1 MLDASGGKN
10 KTVPFGRKSEGRA
23 QRKAPAGKTRAL
35 FVACALFG
43 AVLGLMLVLSDPLL
57 FNKED
62 WRRAPALAGQQLQAF
77 GAFAGELGRETADKA
92 GKLRKQTVQKLA
104 DVKLPDLTTLKQQA
118 VIAYAPFIQTAS
130 HTITAVSRDIRAFE
144 QKTVE
149 FAAARKLFF
158 SVSSREKTPLQLASL
173 KEEKKQEPPIADEA
187 DPMRKVLEDIESFAQ
202 IAPAAG
208 DNPVETAAVET
219 LPPVVEAPVETH
231 EVQSVLIARRQA
243 VISSLM
249 SGRILDFP
257 FQNGDVFSAEDILA
271 RFDCALEEALYSE
284 KSAALRLADAELKA
298 KKQLRKLGTLSEI
311 EYIAA
316 QESVAQEQAR
326 LAQVEKRIALCTIKA
341 PFDGRVTNRLA
352 SPYEYAERG
361 RVLMEISS
369 NEPLLLQFLVPS
381 VWLRWLNVGTPF
393 DVYVEESGK
402 TYPAKVIRVH
412 GKVDP
417 VSQTAEI
424 VAELSSYQEELLPGM
439 GGKAIFDV
447 GAARKKIPLG
457 FIGLKVA
464 ANPEEA
470 PQDSSDE

>member
-1 MLDASGGKN
+1 MLDASGGKK
-10 KTVPFGRKSEGRA
+10 KTAPFGRKSVKGVQYA
-23 QRKAPAGKTRAL
+23 APAGKGRAL
-35 FVACALFG
+35 FVACVLFG
-43 AVLGLMLVLSDPLL
+43 AVLGLMPILSDPLL

-62 WRRAPALAGQQLQAF
+62 LQRTPVVVGQKIQAF
-77 GAFAGELGRETADKA
+77 GIFAGDLGQQALEKA
-92 GKLRKQTVQKLA
+92 AVLQERLVQKIA
-104 DVKLPDLTTLKQQA
+104 DVRAPDLTAVKQQA
-118 VIAYAPFIQTAS
+118 MTAYAPFMQTAS
-130 HTITAVSRDIRAFE
+130 RAALTVVE
-144 QKTVE
+144 KINSIERKTV
-149 FAAARKLFF
+149 A
-158 SVSSREKTPLQLASL
+158 LAPDVG
-173 KEEKKQEPPIADEA
+173 QEGTFPVVMPS
-187 DPMRKVLEDIESFAQ
+187 DPMQKVLDDIESFVQ

-208 DNPVETAAVET
+208 DNPVETAEAESLPT
-219 LPPVVEAPVETH
+219 LLEESAETH

-249 SGRILDFP
+249 SGKILDLP
-257 FQNGDVFSAEDILA
+257 FQNGDLFSAEDILA
-271 RFDCALEEALYSE
+271 RFDCAIEDALYRE
-284 KSAALRLADAELKA
+284 KNAALRLADAELKA
-298 KKQLRKLGTLSEI
+298 KKQLRQLGTLSEI

-316 QESVAQEQAR
+316 QENMAQEQAR
-326 LAQVEKRIALCTIKA
+326 LAQVEKRISLCAIKA

-393 DVYVEESGK
+393 DVYVEESEK
-402 TYPAKVIRVH
+402 TYPAKVIRIH

-424 VAELSSYQEELLPGM
+424 VAEMSSYQEELLPGM

-447 GAARKKIPLG
+447 GAARKKIPFG

-464 ANPEEA
+464 GKPADV
-470 PQDSSDE
+470 PQDLGDE

>member
-10 KTVPFGRKSEGRA
+10 KATPFGRKSEGQA
-23 QRKAPAGKTRAL
+23 QRKTATGKTRAL
-35 FVACALFG
+35 FVACVLFG

-62 WRRAPALAGQQLQAF
+62 WRRVPAVAGQKLQAF
-77 GAFAGELGRETADKA
+77 GVFARDAGQKALEKTA
-92 GKLRKQTVQKLA
+92 LLQEQLVQKVTELEA
-104 DVKLPDLTTLKQQA
+104 PDLTAVKQQVA
-118 VIAYAPFIQTAS
+118 DAYAPLMLGAS
-130 HTITAVSRDIRAFE
+130 HTVLTAVQKANTFGE
-144 QKTVE
+144 KTVE
-149 FAAARKLFF
+149 FASSRKFFF
-158 SVSSREKTPLQLASL
+158 SVSPRETIAAQPVSVIAMGAAQAQNTP
-173 KEEKKQEPPIADEA
+173 EPS
-187 DPMRKVLEDIESFAQ
+187 PMQKVLDDIETFAQ

-208 DNPVETAAVET
+208 GDPVETATAEA
-219 LPPVVEAPVETH
+219 LPALSDAPVETH
-231 EVQSVLIARRQA
+231 EVQSVLIARRRA

-249 SGRILDFP
+249 SGKILDFP
-257 FQNGDVFSAEDILA
+257 FQNGDVFSAADILA
-271 RFDCALEEALYSE
+271 RFDCAMEEALYNE
-284 KSAALRLADAELKA
+284 KNAALRLVDAELKA

-326 LAQVEKRIALCTIKA
+326 LAQVEERISLCTIKA

-402 TYPAKVIRVH
+402 TYPAHVIRVH

-424 VAELSSYQEELLPGM
+424 VAEMSSYQEELLPGM

-447 GAARKKIPLG
+447 GAARKKTPLG

-464 ANPEEA
+464 ANPEDV
-470 PQDSSDE
+470 PQDLGDE